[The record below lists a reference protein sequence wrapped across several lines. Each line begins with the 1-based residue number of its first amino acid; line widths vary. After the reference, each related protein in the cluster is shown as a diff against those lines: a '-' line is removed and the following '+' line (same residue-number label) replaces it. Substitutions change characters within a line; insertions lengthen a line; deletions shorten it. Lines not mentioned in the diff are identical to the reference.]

1 MPSQRTN
8 NDRLHV
14 LRIPP
19 IFVTR
24 KIELRHNH
32 SPMKNRHKL
41 FFLLILVFAFLHLP
55 KGVYAQQK
63 SSKSK
68 SKEKLYEKGEEPN
81 QVFIRNASLI
91 NTEHLE
97 FSPAFYQNGIVYV
110 TSRRSSGAVDPK
122 TGETFFE
129 LYYAELDIDG
139 MPMKP
144 QEFSI
149 NLNSQVHEGPVSFN
163 RSWDKVYF
171 TRNSTSPEIRKS
183 DKKAISHLK
192 IYEATKG
199 KFDWE
204 NVRELPFNSDE
215 YSVMHPSLA
224 PDGRR
229 LYFSSDMPGG
239 YGGFD
244 LYMSEKVGDAWS
256 LPINLGPDINTKA
269 NEVFPFMHESGILF
283 FSSDGHKG
291 MGGLD
296 LFMVNISGSKWSK
309 VSNLGQP
316 FNSARDDF
324 GFILNPEGNFGF
336 LSSDRA
342 GGYGK
347 DDIYQVSLTRGMSY
361 FNLNLELPTKIIS
374 YNEITNERIPNTAI
388 YVFERD
394 KDGFIRGNEAYEV
407 EVKPSLDNPD
417 QLELTLSRKS
427 AAQLGKPSMRTDP
440 NGEAVTYLQAEKD
453 YLIIA
458 VRSGYKTREFQY
470 STIGE
475 KGSQTVRIPLQ
486 ESQCASVLGQ
496 IRSEKGEPI
505 SYAKVRINNKS
516 TGEEQ
521 YIRTNIDGKFELC
534 LPTHCQ
540 YKITAEKEG
549 FQASASQMSTEGE
562 LDLSQPINME
572 IRLSAVDENPFSGPL
587 HTGSVIVL
595 ENIYYDF
602 DKSAIRS
609 GAARELDALATLMKQ
624 YPEMTIE
631 LTSHTDSRGSTR
643 YNQELSEKRA
653 ASAKQ
658 YLVSKGIEASRIN
671 AKGMGESQIRNRC
684 TDGVKCSEKEHQ
696 YNRRTEVRIIR
707 LGAPLEV
714 RYSEGNPSDND

>member
-1 MPSQRTN
+1 
-8 NDRLHV
+8 
-14 LRIPP
+14 
-19 IFVTR
+19 
-24 KIELRHNH
+24 
-32 SPMKNRHKL
+32 MKNHHKL
-41 FFLLILVFAFLHLP
+41 FFLLTLLFALLHLP
-55 KGVYAQQK
+55 QGIYAQQK

-81 QVFIRNASLI
+81 QIIIKNAALI

-110 TSRRSSGAVDPK
+110 TSRRTSGAVDPK

-129 LYYAELDIDG
+129 LYYAELDLEG

-163 RSWDKVYF
+163 RSWDKLYF
-171 TRNSTSPEIRKS
+171 TRNNMNKGVRQS
-183 DKKAISHLK
+183 DKKGISHLK

-215 YSVMHPSLA
+215 YSCMHPTLS
-224 PDGRR
+224 PDGNR

-239 YGGFD
+239 YGKFD
-244 LYMSEKVGDAWS
+244 LYMSERVGDAWS
-256 LPINLGPDINTKA
+256 LPINLGPDINTA
-269 NEVFPFMHESGILF
+269 GNEVFPFMHESGILF

-316 FNSARDDF
+316 LNSPRDDF
-324 GFILNPEGNFGF
+324 GFILNPEGTLGF

-347 DDIYQVSLTRGMSY
+347 DDIYQVRLTRGLSY
-361 FNLNLELPTKIIS
+361 FNLNLELPAKIVS
-374 YNEITNERIPNTAI
+374 YNEVTNERIPNAAI

-407 EVKPSLDNPD
+407 EVKPSIDNPD

-427 AAQLGKPSMRTDP
+427 AARLGEPSLRTDP
-440 NGEAVTYLQAEKD
+440 NGEAITYLQAEKD

-458 VRSGYKTREFQY
+458 VCPGYKTRELQY

-475 KGSQTVRIPLQ
+475 KGPQNIRVPLE
-486 ESQCASVLGQ
+486 ESQCVTVLGQ
-496 IRSEKGEPI
+496 VSSDKGEPV
-505 SYAKVRINNKS
+505 SYAKVHIANES
-516 TGEEQ
+516 SGEEQ
-521 YIRTNIDGKFELC
+521 YIRTNIDGEFELC
-534 LPTHCQ
+534 LPTHCRF
-540 YKITAEKEG
+540 KITAEKEG

-562 LDLSQPINME
+562 IDLNKPVHMKIN
-572 IRLSAVDENPFSGPL
+572 LGAVEENPFSGPL
-587 HTGSVIVL
+587 HTGSLIVL

-609 GAARELDALATLMKQ
+609 GAARELDALAALMKQ
-624 YPEMTIE
+624 YPEMRIE

-658 YLVSKGIEASRIN
+658 YLVSKGISPDRIS
-671 AKGMGESQIRNRC
+671 AKGMGESQIRNHC
-684 TDGVKCSEKEHQ
+684 TDGVKYSEKEHQ
-696 YNRRTEVRIIR
+696 YNRRTEVRIIH
-707 LGAPLEV
+707 LGAPVEV
-714 RYSEGNPSDND
+714 RYSEGDPFGNK